1 MVNKQTFNG
10 MIVPENLTAYNIIMI
25 TSLIYLDMTNKNNT
39 TKN

>member
-10 MIVPENLTAYNIIMI
+10 MIVPENLTAYIIMI